1 MTTPQY
7 NYGGAKRG
15 FSLIE
20 MLVYI
25 AVLVSVTLAGVLT
38 YLSLSTNLVRYE
50 TERAMSHAAQ
60 VSLERMVRDIR
71 EATSIDLGLSTLGTS
86 PGVLTLVS
94 GATTTKFSLS
104 SGNVL
109 LTRNGVDIGP
119 LTNDNVTVNQLLF
132 RRYSGTSTELIRIAL
147 TLSASNKAASTTQT
161 FYSSAVLR
169 GTYE

>member
-1 MTTPQY
+1 MTSHHY
-7 NYGGAKRG
+7 NYGGSKQG
-15 FSLIE
+15 FSVIE
-20 MLVYI
+20 MLVYM
-25 AVLVSVTLAGVLT
+25 AVLVTVTLAGVLT

-50 TERAMSHAAQ
+50 TERALSHAAQ

-71 EATSIDLGLSTLGTS
+71 EATSVNTGLSTLGTS

-104 SGNVL
+104 TGNVL
-109 LTRNGVDIGP
+109 LTRNGVDVGP
-119 LTNDNVTVNQLLF
+119 LTNDNVTVNQLMF
-132 RRYSGTSTELIRIAL
+132 TRYTGTSTELIRIAL

>member
-1 MTTPQY
+1 MTTLRH

-15 FSLIE
+15 FSIIE

-109 LTRNGVDIGP
+109 LSRNGVDIGP
-119 LTNDNVTVNQLLF
+119 LTNDNVTVSQLLF
-132 RRYSGTSTELIRIAL
+132 TRYSGTATELIRIAL